1 MAFWLIVIILLVVA
15 GALLVI
21 PAMRQNQHAPAT
33 TRDELNKAIYQ
44 DRLSELAEDEAQ
56 GVVEQRPELIQELQQ
71 NLLTDIPQQPDEE
84 ISPINRWMLLPGVV
98 ILVVVAVG
106 LYLKIGGLAQVQAWH
121 QVEAQMPELRAR
133 VANERA
139 QPLSTEEI
147 ARLGLGLRT
156 SLQQDAGN
164 VNDWMM
170 LGRVGMAL
178 NNATT
183 ATQAFAKAYQLAP
196 DNEDV
201 RLGYAE
207 VLTRSNDQQDN
218 QLATQMLRTMVGQDH
233 TNLRAMS
240 LLAFNAFE
248 QGDFKQAIGAWE
260 VMLKLLPAGDSRI
273 EVIKRSIQQAKSQA
287 GQETATLGIE
297 VSLSSDAA
305 QKLPQQG
312 TLIISVTDGENPVPV
327 AVKQLPLSRFP
338 LSVALDDSNAM
349 MPERLLSSLSQV
361 NVRARISLD
370 GTANPQAGDW
380 FGESGVQGFGEKAQ
394 PQTIN
399 VQINKQI
406 P

>member
-1 MAFWLIVIILLVVA
+1 MAFWLIVIILLAVA

-21 PAMRQNQHAPAT
+21 PALRKETNSPAT

-71 NLLTDIPQQPDEE
+71 NLLTDIPQQSDEATT
-84 ISPINRWMLLPGVV
+84 PINRWVLLPGVV
-98 ILVVVAVG
+98 ILVVIAVG
-106 LYLKIGGLAQVQAWH
+106 LYLKTGGLAQVQAWH

-139 QPLSTEEI
+139 EPLTMEEV

-156 SLQQDAGN
+156 SLQQDTGN

-207 VLTRSNDQQDN
+207 VLTRSNDPQDN
-218 QLATQMLRTMVGQDH
+218 QLATQMLRSMVGQDH

-260 VMLKLLPAGDSRI
+260 VMLKLLPAGDSRV
-273 EVIKRSIQQAKSQA
+273 EVIKRSIAQAKSQA
-287 GQETATLGIE
+287 GQETATLKIE
-297 VSLSSDAA
+297 VALSSDAA
-305 QKLPQQG
+305 RKLPQQG
-312 TLIISVTDGENPVPV
+312 TLIISVTDGANPVPV

-338 LSVALDDSNAM
+338 LSITLDDSNAM
-349 MPERLLSSLSQV
+349 MPERLLSSLQQV
-361 NVRARISLD
+361 KVRARISLD
-370 GTANPQAGDW
+370 GTANPQPGDW
-380 FGESGVQGFGEKAQ
+380 FGESGVQDFDGKGQ

-399 VQINKQI
+399 VEINKQA

>member
-1 MAFWLIVIILLVVA
+1 MAFWLIVIILLAVA

-21 PAMRQNQHAPAT
+21 PAMRQDTDSPTT

-84 ISPINRWMLLPGVV
+84 ISPINRWVLLPGVV

-106 LYLKIGGLAQVQAWH
+106 LYLKTGGLAQVQAWH
-121 QVEAQMPELRAR
+121 QVVAQMPELRAR

-139 QPLSTEEI
+139 EPLSMEEV

-156 SLQQDAGN
+156 SLQQDIAN

-207 VLTRSNDQQDN
+207 VLTRSNDPQDN

-297 VSLSSDAA
+297 VSISSDAA

-312 TLIISVTDGENPVPV
+312 TLIISVTDGANPVPV
-327 AVKQLPLSRFP
+327 AVKQLPVSRFP
-338 LSVALDDSNAM
+338 LLVTLDDSNAM

-361 NVRARISLD
+361 KVRARLSQD
-370 GTANPQAGDW
+370 GTANPQSGDW
-380 FGESGVQGFGEKAQ
+380 FGESSVQSFGGTAK